1 LSLERHVSD
10 FRLAIRTLRRSP
22 GYAITVVL
30 TLALGIGGITAG
42 YSVLRSVTSPLPFAP
57 ADRVM
62 MVAERDSLANM
73 RLASY
78 PTFQDWR
85 TGTDAFEAM
94 AFVRGLGTVLKSG
107 AVAERL
113 VGAYVTDEFFHV
125 LPGAPAAGRALEP
138 SDAGP
143 GAAPVVVLSWELWQR
158 RFGGDRDI
166 LGKRLALGDRIHTVV
181 GVMPAGFRYPTWADL
196 WAPIAT
202 ILPTDSA
209 LAQRGVHVDSRV
221 VARLRPAIDSAAGE
235 RALSIVAARL
245 AEKYPAESGAWR
257 NVALVPVAREVV
269 GDTGAQLRLLTAAA
283 AFVLLIACVNV
294 AALALARAEAR
305 SRELA
310 IRTALGGGRG
320 SLVRLLAAECV
331 VLGAA
336 AGAVGLGLAWFAV
349 QWIRLRGRELLPRAD
364 EIAIDPGVLLAA
376 VALAIAII
384 VTLGFLPALRQLG
397 PLSGA
402 LRDDPR
408 AGGPSARRRVRAGLV
423 VGQVA
428 LALVLLTG
436 AGLLL
441 RSLLRLQQVP
451 TGLDTERLL
460 SLPISP
466 PSPRYDAPE
475 RALQLYRDVAAA
487 VAAVP
492 GVASVA
498 LTNHVPLSGASMNSP
513 IEVEGAR
520 GDDADQVLFREVDS
534 AYFRT
539 AGIPIV
545 RGRNFTPGEIAHPG
559 DAVVVNQ
566 ALVARYWPG
575 GDPIGKRIT
584 VYKSAQGRSDFGEP
598 VRATVIGVAG
608 NVRHFTL
615 DTDFVPEV
623 YLPYTVTAWPWM
635 SLLVRSAG
643 DPARMIPAVTH
654 AVRGVDPDL
663 PLEGARLG
671 HRVHEVSAALGESLA
686 YRRFITALVG
696 AFAAPAVLLAAI
708 GIYGVVAYLVAQRTR
723 EIGIRMAV
731 GAEPRAVLRLV
742 LGEGLRL
749 AALGVLIGA
758 VGAAVATRWLR
769 AQLYQVSATDPLT
782 FVSAAVGRAAVA
794 AIATL
799 VPARRAMK
807 VDPVRALQA
816 E

>member
-1 LSLERHVSD
+1 MPD
-10 FRLAIRTLRRSP
+10 FRHALRTLRRSP
-22 GYAITVVL
+22 GYTLTVVL
-30 TLALGIGGITAG
+30 TLALGIGGMTAG
-42 YSVLRSVTSPLPFAP
+42 YSVLQSVTSPLAFAP

-62 MVAERDSLANM
+62 MVAERDSLTNM

-85 TGTDAFEAM
+85 TGTNAFEAM
-94 AFVRGLGTVLKSG
+94 AFARGLGTVLKTG
-107 AVAERL
+107 ELAERL
-113 VGAYVTDEFFHV
+113 LGAFVTDEFFRV
-125 LPGAPAAGRALEP
+125 LPEMPVAGRTLEP
-138 SDAGP
+138 ADAVP
-143 GAAPVVVLSWELWQR
+143 GAAPVVVLSWELWHR
-158 RFGGDRDI
+158 RFGGDADI
-166 LGKRLALGDRIHTVV
+166 LGRSLALGDRLHTVV

-202 ILPTDSA
+202 ILPTDPA

-221 VARLRPAIDSAAGE
+221 VARLRPGVDSAAAE
-235 RALSIVAARL
+235 RALSAVAARL
-245 AEKYPAESGAWR
+245 AETYPAESGAWR
-257 NVALVPVAREVV
+257 SVALVPVAREVV
-269 GDTGAQLRLLTAAA
+269 GDTGSQLRLLTAAA
-283 AFVLLIACVNV
+283 GFVLLIACVNV

-310 IRTALGGGRG
+310 IRSALGGSRGR
-320 SLVRLLAAECV
+320 LVRLLAAECV

-336 AGAVGLGLAWFAV
+336 AGPVGLGLACLAV
-349 QWIRLRGRELLPRAD
+349 RWIRATGQELLPRAD
-364 EIAIDPGVLLAA
+364 EVVVDSGVWLASVVLATVA
-376 VALAIAII
+376 VLAL
-384 VTLGFLPALRQLG
+384 GCMPALRQLG
-397 PLSGA
+397 PLAGA
-402 LRDDPR
+402 LRDDSR
-408 AGGPSARRRVRAGLV
+408 AGGRTARRRVRSGLV
-423 VGQVA
+423 VGQLA

-441 RSLLRLQQVP
+441 RSLLRLQEVP
-451 TGLDTERLL
+451 SGLDAERLL
-460 SLPISP
+460 AVPISP
-466 PSPRYDAPE
+466 PTPRYDAPE

-492 GVASVA
+492 GVRSVA
-498 LTNHVPLSGASMNSP
+498 LTNHVPLSGGSMNSP
-513 IEVEGAR
+513 IEVEGVSPR

-539 AGIPIV
+539 AGIPIL
-545 RGRNFTPGEIAHPG
+545 RGRNFTSAEIAHPG
-559 DAVVVNQ
+559 NVVVVNQ

-575 GDPIGKRIT
+575 DDPIGKRIT
-584 VYKSAQGRSDFGEP
+584 VYKSAQGRPDFGEP

-635 SLLVRSAG
+635 SLLVRSAA
-643 DPARMIPAVTH
+643 DPEPLIPSVSR

-671 HRVHEVSAALGESLA
+671 SRVHEVSALLGASLA
-686 YRRFITALVG
+686 YRRFITAIVG
-696 AFAAPAVLLAAI
+696 AFAVPAVMLAAI

-723 EIGIRMAV
+723 EIGIRMAI
-731 GAEPRAVLRLV
+731 GADPRAVLRLV

-749 AALGVLIGA
+749 AFLGVV
-758 VGAAVATRWLR
+758 VGAAGAALATRWLQ
-769 AQLYQVSATDPLT
+769 AELYEVSATDPVT
-782 FVSAAVGRAAVA
+782 FGSAAAILAAVA
-794 AIATL
+794 VGATL
-799 VPARRAMK
+799 VPARRAMS